1 MSQMELLVT
10 NVAEL
15 LTAAVQEVLQLMGQ
29 AVLEYQKE
37 SARTHLE
44 NQNLQQKLKELQ
56 ERTTV
61 DSSEVLKVSFPIDK
75 PRSVEEDHAQ
85 EDLIYY
91 GDLAVN
97 KQTEQPQCL
106 SDSPVHIKLVLDEIT
121 VDNRD
126 QSLQGTCDL
135 SLKKQR
141 PLSRV
146 RSSPPRRIS
155 NPSSGSRES
164 PATSNIETPQ
174 GSNRIKEE
182 SKLEP
187 LECSVTEQT
196 DDLTTQA
203 PVVHMQELP
212 LANEHNLLPVF
223 PFSSDIVHYN
233 NQSSKLP
240 NPASKHILRSRVENM
255 VQTGG
260 IHSTPSV
267 SDSREILH
275 SCHVCGKTFA
285 TSSSLGAHFVCHS
298 NERPFDC
305 KCCKFRFSRLA
316 DLKKHERIHTG
327 ERPYNC
333 SLCGRRFNRT
343 ENLRR
348 HLRKV
353 HYGAVL

>member
-1 MSQMELLVT
+1 MSQMELLVA

-15 LTAAVQEVLQLMGQ
+15 LTAAVQEVLQLMGR

-37 SARTHLE
+37 SARTRLE
-44 NQNLQQKLKELQ
+44 NQNLQQKLKQLQ
-56 ERTTV
+56 ETMTG
-61 DSSEVLKVSFPIDK
+61 DSHEVLKVSLPIEK
-75 PRSVEEDHAQ
+75 PHLEEDHAQ
-85 EDLIYY
+85 EDLIYL
-91 GDLAVN
+91 GDSAVS
-97 KQTEQPQCL
+97 KQTEQPQCP
-106 SDSPVHIKLVLDEIT
+106 SDNPVHMKLVLDEMT
-121 VDNRD
+121 LDNRHHT
-126 QSLQGTCDL
+126 LQGICDY

-146 RSSPPRRIS
+146 KSSPPRRIP
-155 NPSSGSRES
+155 NAGSRES
-164 PATSNIETPQ
+164 PVTSDTETPL

-182 SKLEP
+182 SKPEP
-187 LECSVTEQT
+187 LELSVREET
-196 DDLTTQA
+196 DNVTTQA
-203 PVVHMQELP
+203 PVVLLHDVP
-212 LANEHNLLPVF
+212 PSNEHNQLPVSS
-223 PFSSDIVHYN
+223 FSN
-233 NQSSKLP
+233 NVVYCNQLDKLL
-240 NPASKHILRSRVENM
+240 NSASIHILRSRVENM

-260 IHSTPSV
+260 IHGTPSV
-267 SDSREILH
+267 SESREILH
-275 SCHVCGKTFA
+275 SCHMCGKTFA
-285 TSSSLGAHFVCHS
+285 TPSSLGAHFVCHS
-298 NERPFDC
+298 NERPFVC

>member
-1 MSQMELLVT
+1 MSQMEFLVT

-15 LTAAVQEVLQLMGQ
+15 LTAAVQEALQLMGQ

-37 SARTHLE
+37 SARTRLE

-56 ERTTV
+56 ERTTG
-61 DSSEVLKVSFPIDK
+61 DSNEVLKVSFPIDK
-75 PRSVEEDHAQ
+75 PGEDHAQ
-85 EDLIYY
+85 EDLIYH
-91 GDLAVN
+91 GESTVS
-97 KQTEQPQCL
+97 KQPEQPQGL
-106 SDSPVHIKLVLDEIT
+106 GDSPVQIKLVSDEINA
-121 VDNRD
+121 DNKHH
-126 QSLQGTCDL
+126 SLQGPCDY

-146 RSSPPRRIS
+146 KSSPPRII
-155 NPSSGSRES
+155 PKPLPGSRDS
-164 PATSNIETPQ
+164 LATSNTESPLC
-174 GSNRIKEE
+174 SNRIKEE
-182 SKLEP
+182 SKPEP
-187 LECSVTEQT
+187 LKRSGTEET
-196 DDLTTQA
+196 EDVTTQA
-203 PVVHMQELP
+203 PVVPMQDVP
-212 LANEHNLLPVF
+212 QANEHNQLPVSS
-223 PFSSDIVHYN
+223 FSNNIVHYN
-233 NQSSKLP
+233 QPSNLLNS
-240 NPASKHILRSRVENM
+240 ASKHILRSRVENM
-255 VQTGG
+255 VQSGG

-267 SDSREILH
+267 SESREILH

-285 TSSSLGAHFVCHS
+285 TPSSLGAHFVCHS
-298 NERPFDC
+298 NERPFVC

>member
-1 MSQMELLVT
+1 MPC
-10 NVAEL
+10 
-15 LTAAVQEVLQLMGQ
+15 
-29 AVLEYQKE
+29 
-37 SARTHLE
+37 SA
-44 NQNLQQKLKELQ
+44 
-56 ERTTV
+56 
-61 DSSEVLKVSFPIDK
+61 
-75 PRSVEEDHAQ
+75 EEDHVQ
-85 EDLIYY
+85 EDLFYH
-91 GDLAVN
+91 GDSAVS

-106 SDSPVHIKLVLDEIT
+106 SDNPVHIKLVLDEIT
-121 VDNRD
+121 LDSRD
-126 QSLQGTCDL
+126 HTLQGSCDY

-155 NPSSGSRES
+155 PNPSPGSRES
-164 PATSNIETPQ
+164 PATSNTETPQ
-174 GSNRIKEE
+174 GSNRIKKE
-182 SKLEP
+182 SKAEP

-196 DDLTTQA
+196 VDITTQA
-203 PVVHMQELP
+203 PVVPIQDVP
-212 LANEHNLLPVF
+212 LANEHSQPPVSS
-223 PFSSDIVHYN
+223 FSNSAVHYN
-233 NQSSKLP
+233 QPSKLL
-240 NPASKHILRSRVENM
+240 NSASKHILRSRVENM
-255 VQTGG
+255 VQTGA
-260 IHSTPSV
+260 IHSTPSI
-267 SDSREILH
+267 SESREILH

-298 NERPFDC
+298 NERPFVC

>member
-1 MSQMELLVT
+1 MAQMELLVT

-37 SARTHLE
+37 SARTRLE
-44 NQNLQQKLKELQ
+44 NQNLQQKLRELQ
-56 ERTTV
+56 ERMTGV
-61 DSSEVLKVSFPIDK
+61 SSEVLEVSFPIEK
-75 PRSVEEDHAQ
+75 PRSAEEEHAR
-85 EDLIYY
+85 EDLFHH
-91 GDLAVN
+91 GDSAVS

-106 SDSPVHIKLVLDEIT
+106 SDDPVHIKFVLDEIT

-126 QSLQGTCDL
+126 HSLQGTCDY
-135 SLKKQR
+135 LKKQR

-155 NPSSGSRES
+155 NPSPGRRDT
-164 PATSNIETPQ
+164 PATSNTETPQ
-174 GSNRIKEE
+174 GSNKIKEE
-182 SKLEP
+182 SKYEP

-196 DDLTTQA
+196 DNMTTQA
-203 PVVHMQELP
+203 PVVPMQDVP
-212 LANEHNLLPVF
+212 LAIERNQLPVSS
-223 PFSSDIVHYN
+223 FSSNTACYN
-233 NQSSKLP
+233 QPSKLL
-240 NPASKHILRSRVENM
+240 NSASKYTLRSQGKNV

-267 SDSREILH
+267 SESREMLH

-285 TSSSLGAHFVCHS
+285 TPSSLGAHFVCHS
-298 NERPFDC
+298 NERPFVC
-305 KCCKFRFSRLA
+305 KCCKFRFNRLA

-348 HLRKV
+348 HLKKV